1 MVVGSTTKRWLSVL
15 IVIAIYFLIAFG
27 RIINSFNKLA
37 SDPSYDFVDEIYRLG
52 LKSFVSGSEGYIQ
65 IGPRFIAYIAHL
77 FPVQNQAIVLS
88 VLTTLIFAHLAFAV
102 SSAIATQTNSRM
114 LGFLCGLCLIVVPA
128 AAESTVGNHGSV
140 KWSIVVATSI
150 VFSSSKF
157 VARYSRLA
165 IGLAALAILC
175 SPLAI
180 LALSPLSI
188 QLFQL
193 RLRAPKHVIITSIVG
208 IVLTSVQFLYWLFSS
223 RGANIYGGD
232 IQYRPWDGMGQ
243 FWWSIILTP
252 PVFIIGSLIFVSLA
266 WKALNGFPI
275 QHIYFLGLSASLIT
289 VSSYITT
296 GIKDSTAVAWQSL
309 SWILALLVLY
319 SVFSK
324 VGSKTLNV
332 IIFLAA
338 ALFFGRSIE
347 KWYSASWY
355 LTDAQVWSSL
365 VQEASINCEQSGER
379 SVSIELLLSKVE
391 MPCSRL

>member
-1 MVVGSTTKRWLSVL
+1 VGSATKRWLSVL
-15 IVIAIYFLIAFG
+15 FVIAIYFLIAFG

-88 VLTTLIFAHLAFAV
+88 VLTTLIFALLAFAIDR
-102 SSAIATQTNSRM
+102 AISMQTNSRM

-128 AAESTVGNHGSV
+128 AAESTSGNHGSV
-140 KWSIVVATSI
+140 KWSIVVATSV

-157 VARYSRLA
+157 VARYSRPS

-180 LALSPLSI
+180 LALSPLYI

-193 RLRAPKHVIITSIVG
+193 RLRAPKHVVTTSIIG
-208 IVLTSVQFLYWLFSS
+208 IALTSIQFLYWLFSG
-223 RGANIYGGD
+223 RGAQIYGGD

-252 PVFIIGSLIFVSLA
+252 PIFIIGSLVFVSLA
-266 WKALNGFPI
+266 WKALKGFPV
-275 QHIYFLGLSASLIT
+275 QHIFFLGLSASLIT

-309 SWILALLVLY
+309 SWILSLLVLY
-319 SVFSK
+319 AVFSK
-324 VGSKTLNV
+324 AGIKTLNV

-338 ALFFGRSIE
+338 AFFFGRSIE

-355 LTDAQVWSSL
+355 LTDAQVWSLL

-379 SVSIELLLSKVE
+379 SVSIELLLSTVE
-391 MPCSRL
+391 MPCNRL

>member
-1 MVVGSTTKRWLSVL
+1 MGSATKRWLSVL
-15 IVIAIYFLIAFG
+15 FVIAIYFLIAFG

-77 FPVQNQAIVLS
+77 FPVQNQATVLS
-88 VLTTLIFAHLAFAV
+88 VLTTLIFALLAFAIDR
-102 SSAIATQTNSRM
+102 AISMQTNSRM

-128 AAESTVGNHGSV
+128 AAESTTGNHGSV
-140 KWSIVVATSI
+140 KWSIVVATSV

-157 VARYSRLA
+157 VARYSRLS

-180 LALSPLSI
+180 LALSPLYI

-193 RLRAPKHVIITSIVG
+193 RLRAPKHVVTTSIIG
-208 IVLTSVQFLYWLFSS
+208 IALTSIQFLYWLFSG
-223 RGANIYGGD
+223 RGAQIYGGD

-252 PVFIIGSLIFVSLA
+252 PIFIIGSLVFVSLA
-266 WKALNGFPI
+266 WKALKGFPV
-275 QHIYFLGLSASLIT
+275 QHIFFLGLSASLIT

-309 SWILALLVLY
+309 SWILSLLVLY
-319 SVFSK
+319 AVFSK
-324 VGSKTLNV
+324 VGIKTLNV
-332 IIFLAA
+332 IMILAA
-338 ALFFGRSIE
+338 AIFFGRSIE

-355 LTDAQVWSSL
+355 LSDAQVWSSL
-365 VQEASINCEQSGER
+365 VQEASINCEQSGAK
-379 SVSIELLLSKVE
+379 SVSIELLLSTVE
-391 MPCSRL
+391 MPCNRL

>member
-1 MVVGSTTKRWLSVL
+1 MGSATKRWLSVL
-15 IVIAIYFLIAFG
+15 FVIAIYFLIAFG

-77 FPVQNQAIVLS
+77 FPAQNQAIVLS
-88 VLTTLIFAHLAFAV
+88 VLTTLIFALLAFAIDR
-102 SSAIATQTNSRM
+102 AIATQTNSRM

-128 AAESTVGNHGSV
+128 AAESTTGNHGSV
-140 KWSIVVATSI
+140 KWSIVVATSV

-157 VARYSRLA
+157 VARYSRPS

-180 LALSPLSI
+180 LALSPLYI

-193 RLRAPKHVIITSIVG
+193 RLRAPKHVVTTSIIG
-208 IVLTSVQFLYWLFSS
+208 IALTSVQFLYWLFSG
-223 RGANIYGGD
+223 RGAQIYGGD

-252 PVFIIGSLIFVSLA
+252 PIFIIGSLVFVSLA
-266 WKALNGFPI
+266 WKALKGFPV
-275 QHIYFLGLSASLIT
+275 QHIFFLGLSASLIT

-309 SWILALLVLY
+309 SWILSLLVLY
-319 SVFSK
+319 AVFSK
-324 VGSKTLNV
+324 VGIKTLNV
-332 IIFLAA
+332 IMILAA
-338 ALFFGRSIE
+338 AIFFGRSIE

-365 VQEASINCEQSGER
+365 VQEASIKCEQSGEK
-379 SVSIELLLSKVE
+379 SVSIELLLSTVE
-391 MPCSRL
+391 MPCNRL

>member
-1 MVVGSTTKRWLSVL
+1 MGSATKRWLSVL
-15 IVIAIYFLIAFG
+15 FVIAIYFLIAFG

-88 VLTTLIFAHLAFAV
+88 VLTTLIFALLAFAIDR
-102 SSAIATQTNSRM
+102 AISMQTNSRM

-128 AAESTVGNHGSV
+128 AAESTTGNHGSV
-140 KWSIVVATSI
+140 KWSIVVATSV

-157 VARYSRLA
+157 VARYSRLS

-180 LALSPLSI
+180 LALSPLYI

-193 RLRAPKHVIITSIVG
+193 RLRAPKHVVTTSIIG
-208 IVLTSVQFLYWLFSS
+208 IALTSIQFLYWLFSG
-223 RGANIYGGD
+223 RGAQIYGGD

-252 PVFIIGSLIFVSLA
+252 PIFIIGSLVFVSLA
-266 WKALNGFPI
+266 WKALKGFPV
-275 QHIYFLGLSASLIT
+275 QHIFFLGLSASLIT

-309 SWILALLVLY
+309 SWILSLLVLY
-319 SVFSK
+319 AVFSK
-324 VGSKTLNV
+324 IGIKTLNV
-332 IIFLAA
+332 IMILAA
-338 ALFFGRSIE
+338 AIFFGRSIE

-355 LTDAQVWSSL
+355 LSDAQVWSSL
-365 VQEASINCEQSGER
+365 VQEASINCEQSGAK
-379 SVSIELLLSKVE
+379 SVSIELLLSTVE
-391 MPCSRL
+391 MPCNRL

>member
-1 MVVGSTTKRWLSVL
+1 
-15 IVIAIYFLIAFG
+15 LIAFG

-88 VLTTLIFAHLAFAV
+88 VLTTLIFALLAFAIG
-102 SSAIATQTNSRM
+102 SAIATQTNSWM

-128 AAESTVGNHGSV
+128 AAESTTGNHGSV
-140 KWSIVVATSI
+140 KWSIVVATSV

-157 VARYSRLA
+157 VAMYSRLS

-180 LALSPLSI
+180 LALSPLYI

-193 RLRAPKHVIITSIVG
+193 RLRAPKHVKTTSIIG
-208 IVLTSVQFLYWLFSS
+208 IVLTSVQFLYWLLSG
-223 RGANIYGGD
+223 RGAQIYGGY

-252 PVFIIGSLIFVSLA
+252 PFFIIGSLVFASLA
-266 WKALNGFPI
+266 WKALKGFPM
-275 QHIYFLGLSASLIT
+275 QHIFFLGLSASLIT
-289 VSSYITT
+289 ISSYITT

-309 SWILALLVLY
+309 SWILSLLVLY
-319 SVFSK
+319 AVFSK
-324 VGSKTLNV
+324 VGIKTLNV
-332 IIFLAA
+332 IIILAA
-338 ALFFGRSIE
+338 AIFFGRSIE

-365 VQEASINCEQSGER
+365 VHEASIKCEQSGEK
-379 SVSIELLLSKVE
+379 SVSIELLLSTVE
-391 MPCSRL
+391 MPCNRL